1 MRAYEALNGKGETA
15 MNTITMNF
23 DDGEDMD
30 AVYTQLKKQYP
41 KVKMTKNDN
50 QAIRA
55 MEELQRAM
63 AGKAEELG
71 FQSEE
76 DAIKW
81 IYEVRDEI
89 NDNGKRWSFEEI
101 LAEDG
106 LTIED
111 IDHMLEEED
120 VELEYELPN

>member
-1 MRAYEALNGKGETA
+1 